1 VRLVGARRALRT
13 QARGC
18 RVTALA
24 IVLGLVATA
33 IYAWSIARW
42 VPDDVVAFGGQR
54 AVPWWATGAS
64 SLLVA
69 LSVGWLVPIGG
80 DPGRNLLLRLAWLV
94 VLVVGLDVV
103 RRTHNRRV
111 SSRISG

>member
-1 VRLVGARRALRT
+1 
-13 QARGC
+13 
-18 RVTALA
+18 
-24 IVLGLVATA
+24 
-33 IYAWSIARW
+33 
-42 VPDDVVAFGGQR
+42 
-54 AVPWWATGAS
+54 
-64 SLLVA
+64 VA